1 MDGLA
6 HRLGTPLYVYSAGT
20 ILDHYRRLRG
30 VLRAVDPLICY
41 SVKANSNLAI
51 LSLLARAGSGFDV
64 VSGGELERVR
74 KAGGKPTRCVFAG
87 VGKTDEEIE
96 LGLRFRVKAFHVES
110 EEELERFLDLLLQHL
125 TSIAAVMLRWHD
137 EFAAHFNQIE
147 IAVGADEGN
156 LLSAEEW
163 CFGYLRGVTAAGGW
177 SDLPAYAQEALDC
190 IRLHGTEERFD
201 EWEALTPEQQQD
213 SIRKIE
219 PAVRQ
224 LYEAW
229 RR

>member
-1 MDGLA
+1 MHRFQRKGGALYAEGVSLDGLA

-20 ILDHYRRLRG
+20 ILDHYRRLRS

-87 VGKTDEEIE
+87 VGKTDDEIE

-110 EEELERFLDLLLQHL
+110 EEELEQ
-125 TSIAAVMLRWHD
+125 MLP
-137 EFAAHFNQIE
+137 
-147 IAVGADEGN
+147 
-156 LLSAEEW
+156 
-163 CFGYLRGVTAAGGW
+163 LRGA
-177 SDLPAYAQEALDC
+177 
-190 IRLHGTEERFD
+190 
-201 EWEALTPEQQQD
+201 
-213 SIRKIE
+213 
-219 PAVRQ
+219 
-224 LYEAW
+224 
-229 RR
+229 RRVDVHPLLCG